1 MRLAMDD
8 EELFRQEMAALGV
21 EPAPRR
27 EDGGGEDGAP
37 QTAADDADDSLFLDA
52 MESLGAAPDKDRPG
66 RRPKV
71 PELRKLKVSKSRAA
85 EPQATLD
92 LHGQTAEKA
101 LRSLERFVTES
112 VSLGLKTI
120 LVITGKG
127 LRSKKGVSVLKQ
139 TVEAWLYQT
148 GKRRIRAFSE
158 APRTLG
164 GRGAYVLY
172 LR

>member
-1 MRLAMDD
+1 MDD

-21 EPAPRR
+21 EREGARR
-27 EDGGGEDGAP
+27 KRAGDKSGDP
-37 QTAADDADDSLFLDA
+37 QPVADEADDSLFFAA
-52 MESLGAAPDKDRPG
+52 MEELEAPPDKDRPARQPKAPEI
-66 RRPKV
+66 RR
-71 PELRKLKVSKSRAA
+71 LKTARSRAA

-92 LHGQTAEKA
+92 LHGQTAEQTR
-101 LRSLERFVTES
+101 RSLERFVAEAA
-112 VSLGLKTI
+112 SLELKTI

-127 LRSKKGVSVLKQ
+127 LRSEKGVSVLKQ

-158 APRTLG
+158 APRALG
-164 GRGAYVLY
+164 GRGAYLLH